1 MRMRVWL
8 VLLAALPL
16 LAVGSGATAGTSD
29 PPRNGLIAASGGD
42 GIYLIDAQRTKP
54 WKVPGTAEMGDP
66 AWSPDGSLLA
76 VEAWAESDSNVYTIR
91 PDGSDRRLVLR
102 NAWSPSWS
110 PDGKGLVV
118 VREGCLAPYTC
129 DADFE
134 SGGGILVTVRA
145 DGSDVQQVTFDNGK
159 DSDGAGEPVWSPDG
173 KWIAFFGGNG
183 AVNLVSPNGSEDG
196 FRTITDSGSGSAWN
210 LAWSPDASKLAFDT
224 VDKAH
229 AYRQEVA
236 VFDLATERRTTLP
249 SRRPISALAWS
260 LDGKQ
265 LAFLS
270 SRPMPKSSG
279 GCGGE
284 MPMEMWVMNA
294 DGSKPHRISKGS
306 YSQPSWGTFQPEPMP
321 QPLPKPASKP
331 TA

>member
-16 LAVGSGATAGTSD
+16 LTVGSGAIAGTSA
-29 PPRNGLIAASGGD
+29 PPQNGLIAASGGD
-42 GIYLIDAQRTKP
+42 DGIYLIDARRANA
-54 WKVPGTAEMGDP
+54 WRVPGTKDLGAP
-66 AWSPDGSLLA
+66 RWSPDGSLLA
-76 VEAWAESDSNVYTIR
+76 VEGWDESGSNVYTIK
-91 PDGSDRRLVLR
+91 PDGSDRRLVLK

-110 PDGKGLVV
+110 PDGTRLAV
-118 VREGCLAPYTC
+118 VREACLDPYTC
-129 DADFE
+129 DGDFE

-145 DGSDVQQVTFDNGK
+145 DGSDVQRVTFDNGK

-183 AVNLVSPNGSEDG
+183 GVNLVSPTGSDDG
-196 FRTITDSGSGSAWN
+196 FRTITDSGSGGAWN

-229 AYRQEVA
+229 DYRQEIT
-236 VFDLATERRTTLP
+236 VFDLATGRRSILP
-249 SRRPISALAWS
+249 SRVPISALAWS
-260 LDGKQ
+260 PDGKR

-270 SRPMPKSSG
+270 SRPMPKSSS

-284 MPMEMWVMNA
+284 MPMDLWLMNA
-294 DGSKPHRISKGS
+294 DGSNAHRLSKGS
-306 YSQPSWGTFQPEPMP
+306 FSQPSWGTFQPEP
-321 QPLPKPASKP
+321 KSASKP